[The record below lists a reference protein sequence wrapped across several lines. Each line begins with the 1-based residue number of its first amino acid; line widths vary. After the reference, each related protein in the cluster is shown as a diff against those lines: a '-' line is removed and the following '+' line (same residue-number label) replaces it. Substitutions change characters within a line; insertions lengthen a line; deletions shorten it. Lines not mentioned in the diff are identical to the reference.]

1 MSPTRFSLALLQL
14 PQGNHSCFASF
25 CTQVQTGCPPQLSL
39 VLLLKLQTGNYSH
52 PPMMEQRHRAHS
64 LISSKNKLFPQT
76 TLEAT
81 EGEKIK
87 PSFQRVCF
95 AFPLQTWRSE
105 GFMAL
110 YKGFFP
116 NWLRLGP
123 WNIIVSLNTFIS
135 ELACLH
141 TVRTL

>member
-1 MSPTRFSLALLQL
+1 
-14 PQGNHSCFASF
+14 
-25 CTQVQTGCPPQLSL
+25 
-39 VLLLKLQTGNYSH
+39 
-52 PPMMEQRHRAHS
+52 MMEQRHIAHS
-64 LISSKNKLFPQT
+64 LISSNNKLFPQT

-87 PSFQRVCF
+87 PAFQRVCF

-135 ELACLH
+135 ELVCLH
-141 TVRTL
+141 SVQTL